1 MNYNEKKYNY
11 NNEYK
16 KRNYKRIPFDVP
28 IPDYERI
35 KNAAVISKQSVN
47 GFIKDCIF
55 LRLSELEKTGTIP
68 GKAETDSN
76 RTEPNQIEPE

>member
-35 KNAAVISKQSVN
+35 KNAATILNQSVN
-47 GFIKDCIF
+47 GFIKECISF
-55 LRLSELEKTGTIP
+55 RLSELEKAGTIS
-68 GKAETDSN
+68 GKAD
-76 RTEPNQIEPE
+76 PPENKP